1 MRFVSESL
9 PRLISRADGSDP
21 LPQTL
26 VFEGFQEEVCYLIIY
41 LFTFIL
47 CEDAGRI

>member
-9 PRLISRADGSDP
+9 PRLVSGADGSDP

-26 VFEGFQEEVCYLIIY
+26 VYV
-41 LFTFIL
+41 TT
-47 CEDAGRI
+47 R

>member
-9 PRLISRADGSDP
+9 PRLIPVGADGSNY

-26 VFEGFQEEVCYLIIY
+26 VI
-41 LFTFIL
+41 TT
-47 CEDAGRI
+47 R

>member
-9 PRLISRADGSDP
+9 PRLISGADGSDP

-26 VFEGFQEEVCYLIIY
+26 VVITLLARLDGHPS
-41 LFTFIL
+41 
-47 CEDAGRI
+47 